1 MRVTFL
7 DVGQG
12 DGVLVETRR
21 AAILVDQGPPEA
33 RVADQLRALGLR
45 RLSALVL
52 THPQRDHI
60 GGAADVMRR
69 LRVGA
74 VLHPAIPADSRE
86 QRTVASIAATKGVPL
101 VVVRRGDRF
110 RVGRLVVDVLWPQD
124 GGRRG
129 EDPNMHAVVLRVSFG
144 ATDVLLTSDAESD
157 VTGALLLHPVE
168 VLKVAHHG
176 SEDPGLA
183 RLLRTVRPQVAVI
196 SVGAGNEYDHP
207 RPETLGALAEA
218 PGLSVFR
225 TDLHGRVVVEAEGA
239 AVSVRAEHASV
250 GSGGRVHEWPTSS

>member
-1 MRVTFL
+1 
-7 DVGQG
+7 
-12 DGVLVETRR
+12 
-21 AAILVDQGPPEA
+21 
-33 RVADQLRALGLR
+33 
-45 RLSALVL
+45 
-52 THPQRDHI
+52 
-60 GGAADVMRR
+60 
-69 LRVGA
+69 
-74 VLHPAIPADSRE
+74 
-86 QRTVASIAATKGVPL
+86 
-101 VVVRRGDRF
+101 
-110 RVGRLVVDVLWPQD
+110 
-124 GGRRG
+124 
-129 EDPNMHAVVLRVSFG
+129 MHAVVLRVSFG
-144 ATDVLLTSDAESD
+144 ATDVLLTADAESD